1 MSHWI
6 IGPQPVMLP
15 WGCVHGSWHMAEA
28 WRCVL
33 EVLDRLTQMF
43 SPGRSAS
50 ERYLSAA
57 AQAWPRGERGT
68 DGISPA
74 CIISQC
80 VGQKSGSAGLSA
92 QCLSR
97 PKSRCW
103 TSLLLRDTL
112 GNYPLVTCLNCWQS
126 SPPFSCRSKVTIF
139 LLAVGRGP
147 SFSHVTSHLLARMSR
162 QALPSPPIS

>member
-1 MSHWI
+1 
-6 IGPQPVMLP
+6 
-15 WGCVHGSWHMAEA
+15 MAEA
-28 WRCVL
+28 WRR
-33 EVLDRLTQMF
+33 EVLDSRTMF
-43 SPGRSAS
+43 SPGCSAS

-92 QCLSR
+92 QGLSG
-97 PKSRCW
+97 PKPRCW
-103 TSLLLRDTL
+103 TGLLLRDAL

-126 SPPFSCRSKVTIF
+126 SSPFSCRSKVTIF
-139 LLAVGRGP
+139 FWLSAGGHL
-147 SFSHVTSHLLARMSR
+147 FSHVTSHLLARNV
-162 QALPSPPIS
+162 PSGPSLTSNFLTFSFPGPHPAGRGWGGRMFLKVCD